1 MAGQKVLAGLSEEL
15 ASAVFQGNER
25 DVLEFDLCLVGLQ
38 VLLLLLVLSTV
49 LLLPLILLL
58 LLQSLLLLLLLL

>member
-38 VLLLLLVLSTV
+38 VHYHYLYHYHRCYYCCYH
-49 LLLPLILLL
+49 
-58 LLQSLLLLLLLL
+58 